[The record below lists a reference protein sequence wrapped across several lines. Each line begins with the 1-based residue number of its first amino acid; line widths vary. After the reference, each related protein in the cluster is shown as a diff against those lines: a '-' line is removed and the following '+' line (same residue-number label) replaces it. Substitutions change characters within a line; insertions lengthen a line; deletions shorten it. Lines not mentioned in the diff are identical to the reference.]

1 MIDHYCTAPRAQ
13 TGNAGPPNAQPVN
26 SDLGKGAIPRSGLG
40 TTPRCMPILRRITPA
55 EHVQYIN
62 MTLKHPERHILV
74 MLPDELEK
82 FAREWALL
90 KKGYFG
96 VERFSGPGDMGRDV
110 VGYLTKAKHEG
121 EWHNYQCKQ
130 YGKAVPLAS
139 GLGEL
144 GKILHFAHEGH
155 FTAPTKYFFVA
166 PKGVVRPLREY
177 ISKPSQLKKVLLD
190 KWDDYC
196 AKTITKKKVVALT
209 PSLETFIGGWNFSCV
224 SVISVDDMLDDPAGK
239 IIMAKRFKENPDPA
253 PKGVVPVDLEDRE
266 MPYVRQLLD
275 AYGERDSCAYASHG
289 AVKTH
294 DDHGPHLTMQRE
306 RFFDADAFT
315 RFYRDNTMSE
325 EIDELRDDIFHGVA
339 DVHGANHD
347 DSLSRANAVM
357 SQAATL
363 HPSGVLSRHA
373 RVPVKQGICHH
384 FANEGKLKW
393 RKK

>member
-1 MIDHYCTAPRAQ
+1 MTI
-13 TGNAGPPNAQPVN
+13 
-26 SDLGKGAIPRSGLG
+26 IP
-40 TTPRCMPILRRITPA
+40 
-55 EHVQYIN
+55 
-62 MTLKHPERHILV
+62 PERHIIA
-74 MLPDELEK
+74 LPSDELEK

-110 VGYLTKAKHEG
+110 VGYLTKDKHEG
-121 EWHNYQCKQ
+121 GWHNYQCKQ
-130 YGKAVPLAS
+130 YGRAVPLAS

-144 GKILHFAHEGH
+144 GKILYFAHEGE

-166 PKGVVRPLREY
+166 PKGVTRTLRGH
-177 ISKPSQLKKVLLD
+177 ISKPSQLKKVLLET
-190 KWDDYC
+190 WDEYC
-196 AKTITKKKVVALT
+196 AKTITKKKVVTLS
-209 PSLETFIGGWNFSCV
+209 PSLKAFIEAWDFSCV
-224 SVISVDDMLDDPAGK
+224 SVISVDDMLSDPAGK

-253 PKGVVPVDLEDRE
+253 PKGVVPTDLEDHE

-275 AYGERDSCAYASHG
+275 AYGERDSCAYAVHG
-289 AVKTH
+289 EVKDH
-294 DDHGPHLTMQRE
+294 EDHGPHFSMQRE

-325 EIDELRDDIFHGVA
+325 EIDLLREDILHGVA
-339 DVHGANHD
+339 DVHGEKHD

-357 SQAATL
+357 SQAAKV

>member
-1 MIDHYCTAPRAQ
+1 
-13 TGNAGPPNAQPVN
+13 
-26 SDLGKGAIPRSGLG
+26 
-40 TTPRCMPILRRITPA
+40 
-55 EHVQYIN
+55 
-62 MTLKHPERHILV
+62 
-74 MLPDELEK
+74 
-82 FAREWALL
+82 
-90 KKGYFG
+90 
-96 VERFSGPGDMGRDV
+96 MGRDV

-121 EWHNYQCKQ
+121 DWHNYQCKQ
-130 YGKAVPLAS
+130 YGKAVPIAS
-139 GLGEL
+139 GIGEL
-144 GKILHFAHEGH
+144 GKILYFAHEGR

-177 ISKPSQLKKVLLD
+177 ISKPSQLKQSLLD
-190 KWDDYC
+190 KWNDYC
-196 AKTITKKKVVALT
+196 AKTITKKAVIALS
-209 PSLETFIGGWNFSCV
+209 PSLKAFLEAWDFSCV

-253 PKGVVPVDLEDRE
+253 PKGTAPSNLEDRE

-275 AYGERDSCAYASHG
+275 AYSERDSRAYSDHVE
-289 AVKTH
+289 VKDH

-315 RFYRDNTMSE
+315 RFYRDNTMIE
-325 EIDELRDDIFHGVA
+325 EIDQLREDVLHGVA
-339 DVHGANHD
+339 DVHGATHA
-347 DSLSRANAVM
+347 DSLTRANAVM

-384 FANEGKLKW
+384 FANEGKLRW